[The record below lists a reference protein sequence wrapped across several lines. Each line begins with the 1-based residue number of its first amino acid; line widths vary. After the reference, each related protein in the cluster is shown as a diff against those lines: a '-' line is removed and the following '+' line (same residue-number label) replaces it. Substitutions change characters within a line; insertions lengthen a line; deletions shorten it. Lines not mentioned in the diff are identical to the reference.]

1 VCVCQS
7 PLSIIATDLIIDLNL
22 PYILYLAHAVNLH
35 HGPLASHALLCR
47 PRILT
52 ASEHLL
58 KKVKVLPGVH
68 VVGVSWEGHKVGP
81 QRVEFKFRQLL
92 LNGLRWDGKQIQFAV
107 LEEGLKVVILDDLS
121 YT

>member
-1 VCVCQS
+1 
-7 PLSIIATDLIIDLNL
+7 
-22 PYILYLAHAVNLH
+22 
-35 HGPLASHALLCR
+35 
-47 PRILT
+47 
-52 ASEHLL
+52 
-58 KKVKVLPGVH
+58 
-68 VVGVSWEGHKVGP
+68 VSWEGHKVGP